1 MNEVIIP
8 ITPIMKLKAF
18 NQATFMKNRSGNKIQ
33 QYGEDFTNSS
43 EEQSFNNSI
52 VGELGELAFREYLKD
67 NNLYYTDDERELIN
81 KGHDYN
87 SATKKTDMGD
97 FFCSKTQESIDLK
110 INDANIKVSN
120 LILEAKSE
128 SEKIINDGMQKAQ
141 KQSELLLQ
149 QANILVEKKYKDF
162 ELEQKKIIIENAV
175 ELARKILK
183 RELKD
188 KDNKK
193 LISELME
200 N

>member
-1 MNEVIIP
+1 M
-8 ITPIMKLKAF
+8 LKARQEF
-18 NQATFMKNRSGNKIQ
+18 IQ
-33 QYGEDFTNSS
+33 
-43 EEQSFNNSI
+43 NNINESI
-52 VGELGELAFREYLKD
+52 KAKEKALEA
-67 NNLYYTDDERELIN
+67 
-81 KGHDYN
+81 
-87 SATKKTDMGD
+87 
-97 FFCSKTQESIDLK
+97 QESIDLK

-128 SEKIINDGMQKAQ
+128 SEKSINDGMQKAQ

-193 LISELME
+193 LINELME

>member
-1 MNEVIIP
+1 M
-8 ITPIMKLKAF
+8 
-18 NQATFMKNRSGNKIQ
+18 
-33 QYGEDFTNSS
+33 
-43 EEQSFNNSI
+43 
-52 VGELGELAFREYLKD
+52 
-67 NNLYYTDDERELIN
+67 IN
-81 KGHDYN
+81 
-87 SATKKTDMGD
+87 A
-97 FFCSKTQESIDLK
+97 SKTITDKINEIFDGLKVSWPYFVFSLIALGLLTLMITFLVYKPVKKMLKQRQTFIQNNIDESIKAKEKALEAQESIDLK

-120 LILEAKSE
+120 LISEAKSE

>member
-1 MNEVIIP
+1 MNQ
-8 ITPIMKLKAF
+8 LKA
-18 NQATFMKNRSGNKIQ
+18 
-33 QYGEDFTNSS
+33 
-43 EEQSFNNSI
+43 
-52 VGELGELAFREYLKD
+52 
-67 NNLYYTDDERELIN
+67 
-81 KGHDYN
+81 
-87 SATKKTDMGD
+87 
-97 FFCSKTQESIDLK
+97 QENIDLK

-193 LISELME
+193 LINELME

>member
-1 MNEVIIP
+1 M
-8 ITPIMKLKAF
+8 LKARQEF
-18 NQATFMKNRSGNKIQ
+18 IQ
-33 QYGEDFTNSS
+33 
-43 EEQSFNNSI
+43 NNINESI
-52 VGELGELAFREYLKD
+52 KAKEKALEA
-67 NNLYYTDDERELIN
+67 
-81 KGHDYN
+81 
-87 SATKKTDMGD
+87 
-97 FFCSKTQESIDLK
+97 QESIDLK

-193 LISELME
+193 LINELME

>member
-1 MNEVIIP
+1 MNIINNSKISDE
-8 ITPIMKLKAF
+8 ITKTFDNLTFNWPYFVLSLLTLTLVVLFVTFLVYKPLKKMLKARQEF
-18 NQATFMKNRSGNKIQ
+18 IQ
-33 QYGEDFTNSS
+33 
-43 EEQSFNNSI
+43 NNINESI
-52 VGELGELAFREYLKD
+52 KAKEKALEA
-67 NNLYYTDDERELIN
+67 
-81 KGHDYN
+81 
-87 SATKKTDMGD
+87 
-97 FFCSKTQESIDLK
+97 QESIDLK
-110 INDANIKVSN
+110 IHDANIKVSN

-193 LISELME
+193 LINELME

>member
-1 MNEVIIP
+1 M
-8 ITPIMKLKAF
+8 
-18 NQATFMKNRSGNKIQ
+18 
-33 QYGEDFTNSS
+33 
-43 EEQSFNNSI
+43 
-52 VGELGELAFREYLKD
+52 
-67 NNLYYTDDERELIN
+67 IN
-81 KGHDYN
+81 
-87 SATKKTDMGD
+87 A
-97 FFCSKTQESIDLK
+97 SKTITDKINEIFDGLKVSWPYFVFSLIALGLLTLMITFLVYKPVKKMLKQRQTFIQNNIDESIKAKEKALEAQESIDLK

>member
-1 MNEVIIP
+1 MNIINNSKISDE
-8 ITPIMKLKAF
+8 ITKTFDNLTFNWPYFVLSLLTLTLVVLFVTFLVYKPLKKMLKARQEF
-18 NQATFMKNRSGNKIQ
+18 IQ
-33 QYGEDFTNSS
+33 
-43 EEQSFNNSI
+43 NNINESI
-52 VGELGELAFREYLKD
+52 KAKEKALEA
-67 NNLYYTDDERELIN
+67 
-81 KGHDYN
+81 
-87 SATKKTDMGD
+87 
-97 FFCSKTQESIDLK
+97 QENIDLK
-110 INDANIKVSN
+110 INDVNIKVSN

-193 LISELME
+193 LINELME

>member
-1 MNEVIIP
+1 M
-8 ITPIMKLKAF
+8 LKARQEF
-18 NQATFMKNRSGNKIQ
+18 IQ
-33 QYGEDFTNSS
+33 
-43 EEQSFNNSI
+43 NNINESI
-52 VGELGELAFREYLKD
+52 KAKEKALEA
-67 NNLYYTDDERELIN
+67 
-81 KGHDYN
+81 
-87 SATKKTDMGD
+87 
-97 FFCSKTQESIDLK
+97 QESIDLK

-149 QANILVEKKYKDF
+149 QTNILVEKKYKDF

>member
-1 MNEVIIP
+1 MNIINNSKISDE
-8 ITPIMKLKAF
+8 ITKTFDNLTFNWPYFVLSLLTLTLVVLFVTFLVYKPLIKMLKARQEF
-18 NQATFMKNRSGNKIQ
+18 IQ
-33 QYGEDFTNSS
+33 
-43 EEQSFNNSI
+43 NNINESI
-52 VGELGELAFREYLKD
+52 KAKEKALEA
-67 NNLYYTDDERELIN
+67 
-81 KGHDYN
+81 
-87 SATKKTDMGD
+87 
-97 FFCSKTQESIDLK
+97 QESIDLK

-193 LISELME
+193 LINELME

>member
-1 MNEVIIP
+1 ME
-8 ITPIMKLKAF
+8 A
-18 NQATFMKNRSGNKIQ
+18 
-33 QYGEDFTNSS
+33 
-43 EEQSFNNSI
+43 
-52 VGELGELAFREYLKD
+52 
-67 NNLYYTDDERELIN
+67 
-81 KGHDYN
+81 
-87 SATKKTDMGD
+87 
-97 FFCSKTQESIDLK
+97 QESIDLK

>member
-1 MNEVIIP
+1 MNIINNSKISDE
-8 ITPIMKLKAF
+8 ITKTFDNLTFNWPYFALSLLTLTLVVLFVTFLVYKPLKKMLKARQEF
-18 NQATFMKNRSGNKIQ
+18 IQ
-33 QYGEDFTNSS
+33 
-43 EEQSFNNSI
+43 NNINESI
-52 VGELGELAFREYLKD
+52 KAKEKALEA
-67 NNLYYTDDERELIN
+67 
-81 KGHDYN
+81 
-87 SATKKTDMGD
+87 
-97 FFCSKTQESIDLK
+97 QESIDLK

-193 LISELME
+193 LINELME

>member
-1 MNEVIIP
+1 MNIINNSKISDE
-8 ITPIMKLKAF
+8 ITKTFDNLTFNWPYFVLSLLTLTLVVLFVTFLVYKPLKKMLKARQEF
-18 NQATFMKNRSGNKIQ
+18 IQ
-33 QYGEDFTNSS
+33 
-43 EEQSFNNSI
+43 NNINESI
-52 VGELGELAFREYLKD
+52 KAKEKALEA
-67 NNLYYTDDERELIN
+67 
-81 KGHDYN
+81 
-87 SATKKTDMGD
+87 
-97 FFCSKTQESIDLK
+97 QESIDLK

-162 ELEQKKIIIENAV
+162 ELEQKRIIVENAV

-193 LISELME
+193 LINELME

>member
-1 MNEVIIP
+1 MNIINNSKISDE
-8 ITPIMKLKAF
+8 ITKTFDNLTFNWPYFVLSVLTLTLVVLFVTFLVYKPLKKMLKARQEF
-18 NQATFMKNRSGNKIQ
+18 IQ
-33 QYGEDFTNSS
+33 
-43 EEQSFNNSI
+43 NNINESI
-52 VGELGELAFREYLKD
+52 KAKEKALEA
-67 NNLYYTDDERELIN
+67 
-81 KGHDYN
+81 
-87 SATKKTDMGD
+87 
-97 FFCSKTQESIDLK
+97 QESIDLK

-188 KDNKK
+188 QDNKK
-193 LISELME
+193 LINELME

>member
-1 MNEVIIP
+1 MLRARQEFIQNNINESI
-8 ITPIMKLKAF
+8 KAKEK
-18 NQATFMKNRSGNKIQ
+18 AL
-33 QYGEDFTNSS
+33 E
-43 EEQSFNNSI
+43 
-52 VGELGELAFREYLKD
+52 A
-67 NNLYYTDDERELIN
+67 
-81 KGHDYN
+81 
-87 SATKKTDMGD
+87 
-97 FFCSKTQESIDLK
+97 QESIDLK

>member
-1 MNEVIIP
+1 M
-8 ITPIMKLKAF
+8 LKARQEF
-18 NQATFMKNRSGNKIQ
+18 IQ
-33 QYGEDFTNSS
+33 
-43 EEQSFNNSI
+43 NNINESI
-52 VGELGELAFREYLKD
+52 KAKEKALK
-67 NNLYYTDDERELIN
+67 
-81 KGHDYN
+81 
-87 SATKKTDMGD
+87 A
-97 FFCSKTQESIDLK
+97 QESIDLK

>member
-1 MNEVIIP
+1 M
-8 ITPIMKLKAF
+8 LKARQEF
-18 NQATFMKNRSGNKIQ
+18 IQ
-33 QYGEDFTNSS
+33 
-43 EEQSFNNSI
+43 NNINESI
-52 VGELGELAFREYLKD
+52 KAKEKALEA
-67 NNLYYTDDERELIN
+67 
-81 KGHDYN
+81 
-87 SATKKTDMGD
+87 
-97 FFCSKTQESIDLK
+97 QESIDLK

-162 ELEQKKIIIENAV
+162 ELELKKIIIENAV

>member
-1 MNEVIIP
+1 MNIINNSKISDE
-8 ITPIMKLKAF
+8 ITKTFDNLTFNWPYFVLSLLTLTLVVLFVTFLVYKPLKKMLKARQEF
-18 NQATFMKNRSGNKIQ
+18 IQ
-33 QYGEDFTNSS
+33 
-43 EEQSFNNSI
+43 NNINESI
-52 VGELGELAFREYLKD
+52 KAKEKALE
-67 NNLYYTDDERELIN
+67 
-81 KGHDYN
+81 
-87 SATKKTDMGD
+87 
-97 FFCSKTQESIDLK
+97 TQESIDLK

-193 LISELME
+193 LINELME

>member
-1 MNEVIIP
+1 MNIINNSKISDE
-8 ITPIMKLKAF
+8 ITKTFDNLTFNWPYFVLSLLTLTLVVLFVTFLVYKPLKKMLKAR
-18 NQATFMKNRSGNKIQ
+18 QEYIQ
-33 QYGEDFTNSS
+33 
-43 EEQSFNNSI
+43 NNINESI
-52 VGELGELAFREYLKD
+52 KAKEKALEA
-67 NNLYYTDDERELIN
+67 
-81 KGHDYN
+81 
-87 SATKKTDMGD
+87 
-97 FFCSKTQESIDLK
+97 QESIDLK

-193 LISELME
+193 LINELME

>member
-1 MNEVIIP
+1 MNIINNSKISDE
-8 ITPIMKLKAF
+8 ITKTFDNLTFNWPYFVLSLLTLTLVVLFVTFLVYKPLKKMLKARQEF
-18 NQATFMKNRSGNKIQ
+18 IQ
-33 QYGEDFTNSS
+33 NNTN
-43 EEQSFNNSI
+43 ESI
-52 VGELGELAFREYLKD
+52 KAKALEA
-67 NNLYYTDDERELIN
+67 
-81 KGHDYN
+81 
-87 SATKKTDMGD
+87 
-97 FFCSKTQESIDLK
+97 QESIDLK

>member
-1 MNEVIIP
+1 MNIINNSKISDE
-8 ITPIMKLKAF
+8 ITKTFDNLTFNWPYFVLSLLTLTLVVLFVTFLVYKPLKKMLKARQEF
-18 NQATFMKNRSGNKIQ
+18 IQ
-33 QYGEDFTNSS
+33 
-43 EEQSFNNSI
+43 NNINESI
-52 VGELGELAFREYLKD
+52 KAKEKALEA
-67 NNLYYTDDERELIN
+67 
-81 KGHDYN
+81 
-87 SATKKTDMGD
+87 
-97 FFCSKTQESIDLK
+97 QESIDLK

-149 QANILVEKKYKDF
+149 QANILVEKKYNDF

-193 LISELME
+193 LINELME

>member
-1 MNEVIIP
+1 MNIINNSKISDE
-8 ITPIMKLKAF
+8 ITKTFDNLTFNWPYFVLSLLTLTLVVLFVTFLVYKPLKKMLKARQEF
-18 NQATFMKNRSGNKIQ
+18 IQ
-33 QYGEDFTNSS
+33 
-43 EEQSFNNSI
+43 NNINESI
-52 VGELGELAFREYLKD
+52 KAKEKALEA
-67 NNLYYTDDERELIN
+67 
-81 KGHDYN
+81 
-87 SATKKTDMGD
+87 
-97 FFCSKTQESIDLK
+97 QESIDLK
-110 INDANIKVSN
+110 INDANIKVWN

-193 LISELME
+193 LINELME

>member
-1 MNEVIIP
+1 MNIINNSKISDE
-8 ITPIMKLKAF
+8 ITKTFDNLTFNWPYFVLSLLTLTLVVLFVTFLVYKPLKKMLKARQEF
-18 NQATFMKNRSGNKIQ
+18 IQ
-33 QYGEDFTNSS
+33 
-43 EEQSFNNSI
+43 NNINESI
-52 VGELGELAFREYLKD
+52 KAKEKALEA
-67 NNLYYTDDERELIN
+67 
-81 KGHDYN
+81 
-87 SATKKTDMGD
+87 
-97 FFCSKTQESIDLK
+97 QESIDLK

-128 SEKIINDGMQKAQ
+128 SEKIINAGMQKAQ

>member
-1 MNEVIIP
+1 MNIINNSKISDE
-8 ITPIMKLKAF
+8 ITKTFDNLTFNWPYFVLSLLTLTLVVLFVTFLVYKPLKKMLKARQEF
-18 NQATFMKNRSGNKIQ
+18 IQ
-33 QYGEDFTNSS
+33 
-43 EEQSFNNSI
+43 NNINESI
-52 VGELGELAFREYLKD
+52 KAKEKALEA
-67 NNLYYTDDERELIN
+67 
-81 KGHDYN
+81 
-87 SATKKTDMGD
+87 
-97 FFCSKTQESIDLK
+97 QESIDLK

-141 KQSELLLQ
+141 KQSEILLQ

>member
-1 MNEVIIP
+1 M
-8 ITPIMKLKAF
+8 LKARQKF
-18 NQATFMKNRSGNKIQ
+18 IQ
-33 QYGEDFTNSS
+33 
-43 EEQSFNNSI
+43 NNINESI
-52 VGELGELAFREYLKD
+52 KAKEKALEA
-67 NNLYYTDDERELIN
+67 
-81 KGHDYN
+81 
-87 SATKKTDMGD
+87 
-97 FFCSKTQESIDLK
+97 QESIDLK

-149 QANILVEKKYKDF
+149 QANILVEKKYKNF

>member
-1 MNEVIIP
+1 MNIINNSKISDE
-8 ITPIMKLKAF
+8 ITKTFDNLTFNWPYFVLSLLTLTLVVLFVTFLVYKPLKKMLKARQEF
-18 NQATFMKNRSGNKIQ
+18 IQ
-33 QYGEDFTNSS
+33 
-43 EEQSFNNSI
+43 NNINESI
-52 VGELGELAFREYLKD
+52 KAKEKALEA
-67 NNLYYTDDERELIN
+67 
-81 KGHDYN
+81 
-87 SATKKTDMGD
+87 
-97 FFCSKTQESIDLK
+97 QESIDLK

-149 QANILVEKKYKDF
+149 QANVLVEKKYKDF

>member
-1 MNEVIIP
+1 MNIINNSKISDEIAKTFDNLTFNWP
-8 ITPIMKLKAF
+8 YFVLSLLTLTLVVLFVTFLVYKPLKKMLKARQEF
-18 NQATFMKNRSGNKIQ
+18 IQ
-33 QYGEDFTNSS
+33 
-43 EEQSFNNSI
+43 NNINESI
-52 VGELGELAFREYLKD
+52 KAKEKALEA
-67 NNLYYTDDERELIN
+67 
-81 KGHDYN
+81 
-87 SATKKTDMGD
+87 
-97 FFCSKTQESIDLK
+97 QESIDLK

>member
-1 MNEVIIP
+1 MNIINNSKISDE
-8 ITPIMKLKAF
+8 ITKTFDNLTFNWPYFVLSLLTLTLVVLFVTFLVYKPLIKMLKARQEF
-18 NQATFMKNRSGNKIQ
+18 IQ
-33 QYGEDFTNSS
+33 
-43 EEQSFNNSI
+43 NNINESI
-52 VGELGELAFREYLKD
+52 KAKEKALEA
-67 NNLYYTDDERELIN
+67 
-81 KGHDYN
+81 
-87 SATKKTDMGD
+87 
-97 FFCSKTQESIDLK
+97 QESIDLK

>member
-1 MNEVIIP
+1 MNIINNSKISDE
-8 ITPIMKLKAF
+8 ITKTFDNLTFNWPYFVLSHLTLTLVVLFVTFLVYKPLKKMLKARQEF
-18 NQATFMKNRSGNKIQ
+18 IQ
-33 QYGEDFTNSS
+33 
-43 EEQSFNNSI
+43 NNINESI
-52 VGELGELAFREYLKD
+52 KAKEKALEA
-67 NNLYYTDDERELIN
+67 
-81 KGHDYN
+81 
-87 SATKKTDMGD
+87 
-97 FFCSKTQESIDLK
+97 QESIDLK

>member
-1 MNEVIIP
+1 M
-8 ITPIMKLKAF
+8 LKARQEF
-18 NQATFMKNRSGNKIQ
+18 IQ
-33 QYGEDFTNSS
+33 
-43 EEQSFNNSI
+43 NNINESI
-52 VGELGELAFREYLKD
+52 KAKEKALEA
-67 NNLYYTDDERELIN
+67 
-81 KGHDYN
+81 
-87 SATKKTDMGD
+87 
-97 FFCSKTQESIDLK
+97 QESIDLK

-193 LISELME
+193 LISELIE

>member
-1 MNEVIIP
+1 M
-8 ITPIMKLKAF
+8 LKARQEF
-18 NQATFMKNRSGNKIQ
+18 IQ
-33 QYGEDFTNSS
+33 
-43 EEQSFNNSI
+43 NNINESI
-52 VGELGELAFREYLKD
+52 KAKEKALEA
-67 NNLYYTDDERELIN
+67 
-81 KGHDYN
+81 
-87 SATKKTDMGD
+87 
-97 FFCSKTQESIDLK
+97 QESIDLK

-162 ELEQKKIIIENAV
+162 ELEQKKIIIENAE

-193 LISELME
+193 LINELME

>member
-1 MNEVIIP
+1 MNIINNSKISDE
-8 ITPIMKLKAF
+8 ITKTFDNLTFNWPYFVLSLLTLTLVVLFVTFLVYKPLKKMLKARQEF
-18 NQATFMKNRSGNKIQ
+18 IQ
-33 QYGEDFTNSS
+33 
-43 EEQSFNNSI
+43 NNINESI
-52 VGELGELAFREYLKD
+52 KAKEKALEA
-67 NNLYYTDDERELIN
+67 
-81 KGHDYN
+81 
-87 SATKKTDMGD
+87 
-97 FFCSKTQESIDLK
+97 QESIDLK

-162 ELEQKKIIIENAV
+162 ELEQKKVIIENAV

-193 LISELME
+193 LINELME

>member
-1 MNEVIIP
+1 MNIINNSKISDE
-8 ITPIMKLKAF
+8 ITKTFDNLTFNWPYFVLSLLTLTLVVLFVTFLVYKPLKKMLKARQEF
-18 NQATFMKNRSGNKIQ
+18 IQ
-33 QYGEDFTNSS
+33 
-43 EEQSFNNSI
+43 NNINESI
-52 VGELGELAFREYLKD
+52 KAKEKALEA
-67 NNLYYTDDERELIN
+67 
-81 KGHDYN
+81 
-87 SATKKTDMGD
+87 
-97 FFCSKTQESIDLK
+97 QESIDLK

-128 SEKIINDGMQKAQ
+128 SEKIINGGMQKAQ

-193 LISELME
+193 LINELME

>member
-1 MNEVIIP
+1 MNIINNSKISDE
-8 ITPIMKLKAF
+8 ITKTFDNLAFNWPYFVLSLLTLTLVVLFVTFLVYKPLKKMLKARQEF
-18 NQATFMKNRSGNKIQ
+18 IQ
-33 QYGEDFTNSS
+33 
-43 EEQSFNNSI
+43 NNINESI
-52 VGELGELAFREYLKD
+52 KAKEKALEA
-67 NNLYYTDDERELIN
+67 
-81 KGHDYN
+81 
-87 SATKKTDMGD
+87 
-97 FFCSKTQESIDLK
+97 QESIDLK

-193 LISELME
+193 LINELME